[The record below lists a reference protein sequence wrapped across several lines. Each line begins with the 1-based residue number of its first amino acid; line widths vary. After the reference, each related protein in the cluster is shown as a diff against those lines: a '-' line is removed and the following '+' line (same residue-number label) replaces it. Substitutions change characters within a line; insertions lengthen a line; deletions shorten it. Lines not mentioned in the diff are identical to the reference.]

1 MTPEKEL
8 MRSKE
13 DVIIENAEIISYKM
27 LIQLAEKL
35 NVKTQFQ
42 S

>member
-1 MTPEKEL
+1 
-8 MRSKE
+8 
-13 DVIIENAEIISYKM
+13 VIIENADIISYKM
-27 LIQLAEKL
+27 LKQLAEKL